1 MARSNR
7 FRDGTITENLR
18 GFGESW
24 PHAGRAYGSGWV
36 KLYRDLLGTGMMQN
50 PKLFT
55 FFAYCLLKAS
65 HQEHVQ
71 VVGFRSII
79 LRPGQFVF
87 GRKVA
92 AQDLNMTESSI
103 RYCLDSLQTS
113 GKIAIKTTNKYSII
127 TLLDWALNQGGA
139 AEDNQQNSQQ
149 MANNPPTSSHK
160 QECEEGGE
168 RKRKSPS
175 HSDEEGSGVE
185 NDERSRSYLTKRGRK
200 LRDQSLADFHT
211 FWEKFDYKRGKA
223 DAADAWLD
231 EYSVDLF
238 PAIIA
243 GAEREARRRPDL
255 QAKGRTPKMAQGWL
269 SGRRWE
275 DCLEADP
282 QPEIPVADCGTCQLK
297 GLSPQRCWERREKFC
312 EYYRRRV

>member
-1 MARSNR
+1 
-7 FRDGTITENLR
+7 
-18 GFGESW
+18 
-24 PHAGRAYGSGWV
+24 
-36 KLYRDLLGTGMMQN
+36 
-50 PKLFT
+50 
-55 FFAYCLLKAS
+55 
-65 HQEHVQ
+65 
-71 VVGFRSII
+71 
-79 LRPGQFVF
+79 
-87 GRKVA
+87 
-92 AQDLNMTESSI
+92 MTESSI
-103 RYCLDSLQTS
+103 RYCLDSLQII
-113 GKIAIKTTNKYSII
+113 GKIAIKTTNKFSII
-127 TLLDWALNQGGA
+127 TILDWAFSQGSA
-139 AEDNQQNSQQ
+139 AEDNQQNSKQ

-168 RKRKSPS
+168 RKRKSLSSPPG
-175 HSDEEGSGVE
+175 DEEGSRTLNGKQE
-185 NDERSRSYLTKRGRK
+185 GGYLTKRGRK
-200 LRDQSLADFHT
+200 LRGQSLADFQT

-275 DCLEADP
+275 DCLEMDSKP
-282 QPEIPVADCGTCQLK
+282 DTPIADCGTCQLK